1 MASVLQALKE
11 FKDWPPEDRQA
22 VESKGRVRDYAP
34 KEDIFQEGS
43 KGDSLYIILSGGVQI
58 QKRVKNQDTVLAI
71 LKAGEPFGE
80 MALFEK
86 ENIRSAAVVATEDST
101 LAKISKANFEKLC
114 NADYEMGY
122 MIFRNITG
130 VLVDRLNKA
139 NIDVLKL
146 TTAFSIAL
154 EGG

>member
-1 MASVLQALKE
+1 MKQITVKAGDPIIKDGEIDDTMYILLSGEVEVTKRLTLRVSKIE
-11 FKDWPPEDRQA
+11 FDERDKQIIRMK
-22 VESKGRVRDYAP
+22 VESRP
-34 KEDIFQEGS
+34 F
-43 KGDSLYIILSGGVQI
+43 
-58 QKRVKNQDTVLAI
+58 
-71 LKAGEPFGE
+71 FGE

-130 VLVDRLNKA
+130 VLVDRLNIE